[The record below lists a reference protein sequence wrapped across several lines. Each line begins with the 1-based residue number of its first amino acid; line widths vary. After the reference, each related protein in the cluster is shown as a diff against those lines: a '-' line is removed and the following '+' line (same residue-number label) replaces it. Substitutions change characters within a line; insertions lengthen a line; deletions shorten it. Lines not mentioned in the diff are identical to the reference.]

1 MVAIILFA
9 VMFLLMFLGVP
20 IVFSIGAAG
29 TAALIFGDVDIPLT
43 LIVQR
48 FFTGV
53 DSFTLCCIP
62 FFILCG
68 QFMAC
73 GDLSKRLLRLA
84 EVFVGH
90 IRGGLALINVVFSM
104 LFGGISGSSSADV
117 AAEGPI
123 LMPLMR
129 EAGYDEGY
137 TVALT
142 ATTATI
148 GVIIPPS
155 NMMIIYASVAGA
167 VSIADMFLAGII
179 PGILL
184 GIGFGITAYII
195 AVKRNYPKGERMTGD
210 EKKTAILRGIPPLI
224 TFVIIIGG
232 ILFAVFTPTE
242 SAIIAAVY
250 NFILSMF
257 VYKTLHWKDLPKM
270 LLETAYMTGAVLM
283 LIGVSSIFS
292 WLLAYTRVPDLIVG
306 AIFSLTT
313 AKYAVLLLMMLVF
326 LLIGMVMDDAPAC
339 IIFVPMFAPV
349 AYGFGMEPVQF
360 GIFCVMCLA
369 IGQYTPPVGAV
380 LFLSCKIGKC
390 PIEKAARALIPFAVS
405 AVICCILVML
415 IPALTTLLPDLVKM
429 LSGQ

>member
-1 MVAIILFA
+1 MVALILFG

-29 TAALIFGDVDIPLT
+29 AAALIFGDVNVPMT

-62 FFILCG
+62 FFVLCG

-73 GDLSKRLLRLA
+73 GDLSQRLLRLA
-84 EVFVGH
+84 AVFVGH
-90 IRGGLALINVVFSM
+90 IRGGLALVNVVQSM

-117 AAEGPI
+117 ASEGPI
-123 LMPLMR
+123 LMPLMKK
-129 EAGYDEGY
+129 AGYDEDY

-167 VSIADMFLAGII
+167 VSISDMFLGGII
-179 PGILL
+179 PGILT
-184 GIGFGITAYII
+184 GTAMAVAAYII
-195 AVKRNYPKGERMTGD
+195 AVKRNYPKEEKIVGKERW
-210 EKKTAILRGIPPLI
+210 EAIYQGIPPLI

-232 ILFAVFTPTE
+232 ILFGVFTPTE
-242 SAIIAAVY
+242 SAIIAALY
-250 NFILSMF
+250 NFILSKF
-257 VYKTLHWKDLPKM
+257 VYKSLEWKDLPKM

-292 WLLAYTRVPDLIVG
+292 WLLAYTKIPEILVS
-306 AIFSLTT
+306 AIFSITT
-313 AKYAVLLLMMLVF
+313 AKYPVLLLMMLIF

-339 IIFVPMFAPV
+339 IIFVPMFAPI

-360 GIFCVMCLA
+360 GVFCVMCLA

-380 LFLSCKIGKC
+380 LFLSCKIGGC
-390 PIEKAARALIPFAVS
+390 SIEKASKALIPFAAS
-405 AVICCILVML
+405 AAIVCILVML
-415 IPALTTLLPDLVKM
+415 FEPLTMFLPNLVKAM
-429 LSGQ
+429 GA

>member
-1 MVAIILFA
+1 MVAVVLFG

-29 TAALIFGDVDIPLT
+29 TAALVFCDVSVPLT

-84 EVFVGH
+84 EAFVGH

-104 LFGGISGSSSADV
+104 FFGGISGSSSADV

-123 LMPLMR
+123 LMPLMKQ
-129 EAGYDEGY
+129 AGYDEGY

-167 VSIADMFLAGII
+167 VSIADMFLG
-179 PGILL
+179 GILL
-184 GIGFGITAYII
+184 G
-195 AVKRNYPKGERMTGD
+195 
-210 EKKTAILRGIPPLI
+210 
-224 TFVIIIGG
+224 
-232 ILFAVFTPTE
+232 VFTPTE

-250 NFILSMF
+250 NFVLSMF
-257 VYKTLHWKDLPKM
+257 IYKSVKWSDLPKM
-270 LLETAYMTGAVLM
+270 FLETAYMTGAVLM

-292 WLLAYTRVPDLIVG
+292 WLLAYTKIPDLIVN
-306 AIFSLTT
+306 AIFSLTS
-313 AKYAVLLLMMLVF
+313 AKYVVLLLMLLVF

-349 AYGFGMEPVQF
+349 AYGFGMDPVQF
-360 GIFCVMCLA
+360 GVFCVMCLA

-380 LFLSCKIGKC
+380 LFLSCKIGQC
-390 PIEKAARALIPFAVS
+390 PIEKAARALIPFAAS

-415 IPALTTLLPDLVKM
+415 IPPLTTFLPELVKTI
-429 LSGQ
+429 SG

>member
-1 MVAIILFA
+1 MVALILFG
-9 VMFLLMFLGVP
+9 VMFLLMFFGVP
-20 IVFSIGAAG
+20 IVFAIGAAG
-29 TAALIFGDVDIPLT
+29 ASALIFGDINVPMT

-68 QFMAC
+68 QFMSC

-84 EVFVGH
+84 AVFVGH
-90 IRGGLALINVVFSM
+90 IRGGLALINVVASM
-104 LFGGISGSSSADV
+104 FFGGISGSSSADV
-117 AAEGPI
+117 ASEGPI
-123 LMPLMR
+123 LMPLMK

-155 NMMIIYASVAGA
+155 NMMIIYASVAG
-167 VSIADMFLAGII
+167 SISVADMFLGGII
-179 PGILL
+179 PGILTGL
-184 GIGFGITAYII
+184 AMAVAAYII
-195 AVKRNYPKGERMTGD
+195 AVRRNYPKGERMSRK
-210 EKKTAILRGIPPLI
+210 EAMQAILEGIPPMI

-232 ILFAVFTPTE
+232 ILFGVFTPTE
-242 SAIIAAVY
+242 SAIIAALY
-250 NFILSMF
+250 NFILSKF
-257 VYKTLHWKDLPKM
+257 IYKTMKWSDLPKM
-270 LLETAYMTGAVLM
+270 MLDTAYMTGAVLM

-292 WLLAYTRVPDLIVG
+292 WLLAYTKIPEVLVK
-306 AIFSLTT
+306 AIFSVTT
-313 AKYAVLLLMMLVF
+313 AKYPVLFMMVAIF

-339 IIFVPMFAPV
+339 IIFVPMFAPI

-360 GIFCVMCLA
+360 GVFCVMCLA

-380 LFLSCKIGKC
+380 LFLSCKIGGC
-390 PIEKAARALIPFAVS
+390 SIEKASKALIPFAVS
-405 AVICCILVML
+405 ALVVCILVML
-415 IPALTTLLPDLVKM
+415 FEPLTMFLPNLVKS
-429 LSGQ
+429 LGA

>member
-1 MVAIILFA
+1 MVAVVLFG

-29 TAALIFGDVDIPLT
+29 TAALVFCDVSVPLT
-43 LIVQR
+43 LVVQR

-84 EVFVGH
+84 EAFVGH

-104 LFGGISGSSSADV
+104 FFGGISGSSSADV

-123 LMPLMR
+123 LMPLMKQ
-129 EAGYDEGY
+129 AGYDEGY

-167 VSIADMFLAGII
+167 VSIADMFLGGII
-179 PGILL
+179 PGLL
-184 GIGFGITAYII
+184 MGVGFGIAAYII
-195 AVKRNYPKGERMTGD
+195 AVKRNYPKGEKMTGAAKR
-210 EKKTAILRGIPPLI
+210 EAIRQGLPPLV
-224 TFVIIIGG
+224 TFIIIIGG
-232 ILFAVFTPTE
+232 ILLGVFTPTE

-250 NFILSMF
+250 NFVLSMF
-257 VYKTLHWKDLPKM
+257 VYKSVKWSDLPKM
-270 LLETAYMTGAVLM
+270 FLETAYMTGAVLM

-292 WLLAYTRVPDLIVG
+292 WLLAYTKIPNLIVN
-306 AIFSLTT
+306 AIFSLTS
-313 AKYAVLLLMMLVF
+313 AKYVVLLLMLLVF

-349 AYGFGMEPVQF
+349 AYGFGMDPVQF
-360 GIFCVMCLA
+360 GVFCVMCLA

-380 LFLSCKIGKC
+380 LFLSCKIGQC
-390 PIEKAARALIPFAVS
+390 PIEKAARALIPFAAS

-415 IPALTTLLPDLVKM
+415 IPPLTTFLPELVKTI
-429 LSGQ
+429 SG